1 MVPPSEK
8 SHYLRTFSLPDV
20 FASADSYRPPPV
32 HRLFFGRDQSTSE
45 LRLEVSSQS
54 ARQTWQVH
62 YLPYCHDVFAP
73 GRGRVAVSS
82 SWGTQFG
89 RNPLAALNPTCRPSA
104 TTPQR
109 NQGFARG
116 GSGVGGAPPAIVTP
130 PEPVTA
136 TVHANRIV
144 AVTLPFNT
152 PRAASIRQYFQ
163 YRVRKGRVD

>member
-1 MVPPSEK
+1 MRPSSHTTYVPSPSPTFL
-8 SHYLRTFSLPDV
+8 LRPTPTVLPLYIAFFLV
-20 FASADSYRPPPV
+20 EIS
-32 HRLFFGRDQSTSE
+32 RLPNCAWRFPRNPLAKHGRSTIC
-45 LRLEVSSQS
+45 
-54 ARQTWQVH
+54 A
-62 YLPYCHDVFAP
+62 YCHDVFAP